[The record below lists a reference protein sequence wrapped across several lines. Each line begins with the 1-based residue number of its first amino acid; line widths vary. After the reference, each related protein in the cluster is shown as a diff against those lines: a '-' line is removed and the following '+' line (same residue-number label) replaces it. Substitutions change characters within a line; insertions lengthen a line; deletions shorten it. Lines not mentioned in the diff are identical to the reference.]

1 MTGVL
6 YRIAGFCTRRRF
18 VVLGVWLV
26 VAIALVAV
34 SHQMSDKTNNNLT
47 LPGTGSQSAKDALA
61 GPFGD
66 QSNGTNPIVIHAK
79 SGRLTEAKYATAID
93 TATSDVAKAAN
104 VASAVSPLTPQ
115 GAAQLSKDQAT
126 GYISVTTSVNPGSL
140 SVAQAQDIIDAA
152 SKPLE
157 SAGLEVQT
165 GGQIGQK
172 VSSPSTESSEL
183 IGIIAA
189 MVILAFT
196 SAAWWRWC
204 CRS

>member
-6 YRIAGFCTRRRF
+6 YRLGKLCVRRRF

-61 GPFGD
+61 GPFGG

-79 SGRLTEAKYATAID
+79 SGRLTEAKYATAIN

-115 GAAQLSKDQAT
+115 GAAQLSKNQTT

-140 SVAQAQDIIDAA
+140 SAEQAQDIIDAA
-152 SKPLE
+152 SGPLE

-172 VSSPSTESSEL
+172 VSSPRPSP
-183 IGIIAA
+183 AN
-189 MVILAFT
+189 
-196 SAAWWRWC
+196 
-204 CRS
+204 

>member
-26 VAIALVAV
+26 AAIALVAV

-79 SGRLTEAKYATAID
+79 SGKLTEAKYATAIG

-126 GYISVTTSVNPGSL
+126 GYISVTTSHNPGSL
-140 SVAQAQDIIDAA
+140 LLAQAQ
-152 SKPLE
+152 E
-157 SAGLEVQT
+157 S
-165 GGQIGQK
+165 
-172 VSSPSTESSEL
+172 
-183 IGIIAA
+183 
-189 MVILAFT
+189 
-196 SAAWWRWC
+196 
-204 CRS
+204 